1 MIKASILLIFMLI
14 SFIGFS
20 QNEGDQL
27 RNEGNLSKA
36 IEAYKADFVKNPENS
51 RNTYN
56 LACAFALT
64 FAQKDSAFHYLTI
77 ALKNDDSLWALADND
92 LISLTDDSR
101 WKIIQE
107 QQLAKFQTK
116 KGKLQQSEYARK
128 LLMLIMKDQA
138 MDYQID
144 LAKKYYMKNGQIPH
158 WYYPIAHLKKQ
169 LSSGN
174 FEQMEQL
181 IDTYGWPT
189 YSKVG
194 KLAADGPLLIINHHE
209 DDAIRIKYLQ
219 QIKTACLKKEG
230 SCMEYAKI
238 QDRILVNQGKSQ
250 IYGMQFHY
258 DADRKLVPFP
268 IEEPEYV
275 DQKRLAIG
283 LEPIKDY
290 LKRKIN
296 FDWKVM
302 QKRK

>member
-1 MIKASILLIFMLI
+1 MRFFVLIILALCSL
-14 SFIGFS
+14 SLFS
-20 QNEGDQL
+20 QSKGDQL
-27 RNEGNLSKA
+27 RDEGNLTQA
-36 IEAYKADFVKNPENS
+36 IEAYKSDFIQNPKDA

-64 FAQKDSAFHYLTI
+64 FAQKDSAFHYLDI
-77 ALKNDDSLWALADND
+77 ALKNDNSLWALADND
-92 LISLTDDSR
+92 LISLTDDPR
-101 WKIIQE
+101 WKTIQKE
-107 QQLAKFQTK
+107 QLKKYQTT
-116 KGKLQQSEYARK
+116 KGKLEEPEYATQ

-138 MDYQID
+138 LDYQID

-169 LSSGN
+169 FSSGN
-174 FEQMEQL
+174 FDQMEQL
-181 IDTYGWPT
+181 IATHGWPS

-209 DDAIRIKYLQ
+209 KDEIRIKYLP
-219 QIKTACLKKEG
+219 QIKAACLSKEG

-238 QDRILVNQGKSQ
+238 QDRILVNQGKPQ
-250 IYGMQFHY
+250 IYGMQFRY
-258 DADRKLVPFP
+258 DANRKLVPFP
-268 IEEPEYV
+268 VEEPAYV

-296 FDWKVM
+296 FNWEIV